1 MSLAS
6 VAAAAGPDPMPA
18 AGLPNMKG
26 ELPTST
32 FLNIAEILTLRL
44 TNGKG
49 EKKKGK
55 LLLLD
60 V

>member
-1 MSLAS
+1 MAT
-6 VAAAAGPDPMPA
+6 VVTEVPA

-49 EKKKGK
+49 EKKKEGK